1 MPVMNLRDR
10 NFLASLIAKDAM
22 TETESTFEDRVQDY
36 RQRNFTYIPLPED
49 GQYFNVKEGWLRSLD
64 EDQWITPETH
74 LLDVMELLQQQPFLL
89 YEEPGDEYWIINLA
103 DLDKR
108 GTREM
113 LYPSIAELESLIASR
128 IQDHHPESEE
138 MIDDLSDGAINPR
151 TIGSWYRDRRN
162 DVELHIAEY
171 MNLTEMKQV
180 LSEGQPALFR
190 SCGFEEECEISDL
203 LDIRDLRNKV
213 MHVNRSLVRSR
224 RDIQDV
230 LDAIE
235 RTQEL
240 IKKATGGG

>member
-1 MPVMNLRDR
+1 MDLRDR
-10 NFLASLIAKDAM
+10 NFPASLIAKGAM
-22 TETESTFEDRVQDY
+22 TETESTYEDRVQDY

-49 GQYFNVKEGWLRSLD
+49 GQYFNVKEGWLRPLD
-64 EDQWITPETH
+64 EDQWTTPETH

-89 YEEPGDEYWIINLA
+89 YEEPDEEYWIINLA

-113 LYPSIAELESLIASR
+113 LYPPIAELESLIASR
-128 IQDHHPESEE
+128 IQDHHPDSKE
-138 MIDDLSDGAINPR
+138 MIDDLSDSAINPR
-151 TIGSWYRDRRN
+151 TIGGWYRDRRN

-180 LSEGQPALFR
+180 LTEGRPALFR
-190 SCGFEEECEISDL
+190 SCGFEDEGEISDL

-240 IKKATGGG
+240 ITKATGGD